1 MISLQGCF
9 EQEVVITAKHLW
21 GLLFPPNSLI
31 IIVGYMIVNAVAV
44 GLVSSKTGRACVKT
58 YSCGRSRQLDS

>member
-21 GLLFPPNSLI
+21 RLLFPPNSLI
-31 IIVGYMIVNAVAV
+31 IIAGFMIVNAVAA
-44 GLVSSKTGRACVKT
+44 GLVSLKTGRACAKT
-58 YSCGRSRQLDS
+58 HRCGGSCQMC

>member
-31 IIVGYMIVNAVAV
+31 IIVGFMIVNAVAV
-44 GLVSSKTGRACVKT
+44 GSLKTGRACVKT
-58 YSCGRSRQLDS
+58 HSCDGSRQLDS

>member
-31 IIVGYMIVNAVAV
+31 IIVGFMIENAVAV
-44 GLVSSKTGRACVKT
+44 GSMSLKTGRACVKT
-58 YSCGRSRQLDS
+58 HSCGGSRQLDS